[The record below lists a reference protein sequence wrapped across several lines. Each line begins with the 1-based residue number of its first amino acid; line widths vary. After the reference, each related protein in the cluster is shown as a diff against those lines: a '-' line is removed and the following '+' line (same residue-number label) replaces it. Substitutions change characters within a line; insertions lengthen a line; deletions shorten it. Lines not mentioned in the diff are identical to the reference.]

1 MLPVAAVFWFVG
13 ASVPLWAPWRER
25 ACEQTDGSPPD
36 LSNCGHFLLPSSAFA
51 VRAQSECL

>member
-13 ASVPLWAPWRER
+13 ASVPRWAPWRER

-51 VRAQSECL
+51 VRARSECL